1 MEPHATAARYGQL
14 VRQVI
19 DLGKVSKFL
28 QDKVYPVYEPAAPF
42 IRLVYQQFIKLRH
55 HKACNGIISGLFVRQ
70 DKEQCLLLFPDIC
83 DIIIALMGDR
93 INRP

>member
-1 MEPHATAARYGQL
+1 MEPHTTTTRYGQF

-19 DLGKVSKFL
+19 DFGKVSKFL

-42 IRLVYQQFIKLRH
+42 IRLVYQQFIELRH

-70 DKEQCLLLFPDIC
+70 DKEQCLLLFSDVC
-83 DIIIALMGDR
+83 YVIIALMGNGVDR
-93 INRP
+93 P